1 MRRLDK
7 ADPKKCKKK
16 RREKRKKK
24 KPKWADINESE
35 WMNGGGKRH
44 KNLNWL
50 PRRVSVWECPPPSL
64 PPFASP
70 SLFPTLAEVLRPTSM
85 RGVPVLVALFAS
97 PSPSFCY
104 SPVCSLSQFVRQ
116 LPQSLSTLTLPLTSS
131 QPHFCLCFSFC
142 ALLQFFYRNFCCF
155 FCFCFAGWRLLWL
168 YYFCFLHSLSLP
180 LPLVTLLNA
189 LCVISFSTIFV
200 LKFKNN

>member
-1 MRRLDK
+1 MSGSACL
-7 ADPKKCKKK
+7 
-16 RREKRKKK
+16 
-24 KPKWADINESE
+24 S
-35 WMNGGGKRH
+35 
-44 KNLNWL
+44 
-50 PRRVSVWECPPPSL
+50 PSL
-64 PPFASP
+64 LLPL

-85 RGVPVLVALFAS
+85 RGVPVLVALFAF

-116 LPQSLSTLTLPLTSS
+116 LPQSLSTLTLPLTLTSS

-155 FCFCFAGWRLLWL
+155 FCFCFAGA
-168 YYFCFLHSLSLP
+168 YFDFIISASCSLSLSLP

>member
-1 MRRLDK
+1 MQRLDK

-16 RREKRKKK
+16 NAEKNAKKK

-64 PPFASP
+64 PPFASR

-85 RGVPVLVALFAS
+85 RGVPVLVALFPSLLSSATPPSAVTLSLLDSFRSRCRRWRCRWRRRSRISVFAFHFALYFSFFIAIFVVFSAS
-97 PSPSFCY
+97 A
-104 SPVCSLSQFVRQ
+104 L
-116 LPQSLSTLTLPLTSS
+116 LALTLTLL
-131 QPHFCLCFSFC
+131 FLLL
-142 ALLQFFYRNFCCF
+142 AL
-155 FCFCFAGWRLLWL
+155 
-168 YYFCFLHSLSLP
+168 
-180 LPLVTLLNA
+180 
-189 LCVISFSTIFV
+189 SFSPSSSCDFA
-200 LKFKNN
+200 